1 MRVPALGPAPDPAAG
16 PALMN
21 GRPTEID
28 QTEQFREQIERNVQK
43 QIARFRNAARG
54 LTPRSCP
61 ICGYF
66 GMFSVFGHPP
76 RFDARCGKCNAL
88 ERHRLLYLFITR
100 TGFLEP
106 SHSLLHFAPEA
117 PLTPFLKR
125 SVGRYEGAD
134 LSPKR
139 QLTHCVNIED
149 TGLPG
154 GSYDRIL
161 CSHVL
166 EHVDD
171 AKALAEM
178 RRLLRPGGAAVIL
191 TPIVEGWAET
201 YENPN
206 VDGPE
211 QRVLHYGQADHVR
224 MYGRDLRDRIRAAGF
239 ELSEYTAVEPDVL
252 TYGLMRGETLF
263 IATNPA

>member
-1 MRVPALGPAPDPAAG
+1 M
-16 PALMN
+16 
-21 GRPTEID
+21 TEHLHDID
-28 QTEQFREQIERNVQK
+28 QTEQYREQIEKNLQK
-43 QIARFRNAARG
+43 QINRFKSAARG
-54 LTPRSCP
+54 LTPRTCP
-61 ICGYF
+61 ICDYF

-88 ERHRLLYLFITR
+88 ERHRLLYLYIMR
-100 TGFLEP
+100 TGFLTRD
-106 SHSLLHFAPEA
+106 HRLLHFAPEA
-117 PLTPFLKR
+117 PLTPFIKKA
-125 SVGRYEGAD
+125 VGIYESAD

-139 QLTHCVNIED
+139 QLTHCINIED
-149 TGLPG
+149 TGLQE

-171 AKALAEM
+171 RKALIEM
-178 RRLLRPGGAAVIL
+178 RRLLKPGGAAIIL
-191 TPIVEGWAET
+191 TPVVEGWAET

-211 QRVLHYGQADHVR
+211 QRTLHFGQGDHVR

-239 ELSEYTAVEPDVL
+239 DLTEYTAVEPDVL

-263 IATNPA
+263 IATRPE